1 MPAAAVTPAGVRDGD
16 PAALA
21 GLCAARGP
29 SVLAYCRQLV
39 GDTDAAEAAA
49 DAFARFR
56 ATVVAAGALS
66 DLNPEA
72 VLVKATREAA
82 ASRAGRGSEGTC
94 AELPQLLAAR
104 ANKTISDADGERL
117 EEHLESCWACR
128 APVAR
133 FKAAERA
140 YGDPPDRTIEPAVTA
155 LIVAALAAAAPSRG
169 AEPAPNGAATRAS
182 AAGESEAAGEREAA
196 GTGDGHT
203 TKYRM
208 LGTIGGDSGDT
219 DGPPA
224 KPAGPLVP
232 PGPVASILAL
242 LGLKGIGMPK
252 PGGAR
257 TARLG
262 RTRGPAREP
271 LAGRVGTGI
280 PRPRAGQP
288 AGPPLQRS
296 SRGRARPPLRLSI
309 VLPIG
314 LVLIA
319 LLVALSVSGVFGGS
333 DPASSPSV
341 AVPAERSAD
350 SPPADVVIVP
360 GAKDASGDA
369 VELAK
374 ARDRARARRQREGSS
389 KRKSKPSAA
398 KKKAPATAPPA
409 DAASAPTVAA
419 APPPAAP
426 PPPPPPPPPAANTT
440 NSNGG
445 ATKSGSRKIEAG
457 NGATGSEQIPPAQDT
472 SNVPDLA
479 PPPET
484 ATNP

>member
-1 MPAAAVTPAGVRDGD
+1 M
-16 PAALA
+16 
-21 GLCAARGP
+21 
-29 SVLAYCRQLV
+29 LAYCRQLV
-39 GDTDAAEAAA
+39 GDADAAEAAA
-49 DAFARFR
+49 EAFARFR

-82 ASRAGRGSEGTC
+82 ASRAARGGEGTC

-104 ANKTISDADGERL
+104 ANKTISAADCKRL
-117 EEHLESCWACR
+117 EEHLETCWACR

-140 YGDPPDRTIEPAVTA
+140 YGDPPDRTIDPADTA
-155 LIVAALAAAAPSRG
+155 LIVAALAAAAPARG
-169 AEPAPNGAATRAS
+169 ADRAPNGAEKRARR
-182 AAGESEAAGEREAA
+182 AGKDKGAGKPEAA
-196 GTGDGHT
+196 GTGDEPT
-203 TKYRM
+203 TKFRM
-208 LGTIGGDSGDT
+208 LGTIGGDSGGGDA
-219 DGPPA
+219 PV

-242 LGLKGIGMPK
+242 LGLKGIGAPK
-252 PGGAR
+252 PGSAR
-257 TARLG
+257 AARPP
-262 RTRGPAREP
+262 RTRGPAREG
-271 LAGRVGTGI
+271 LAGRVATGI
-280 PRPRAGQP
+280 PRSRAGTP
-288 AGPPLQRS
+288 TATPLRGS
-296 SRGRARPPLRLSI
+296 PRGRGRPPLRLPI
-309 VLPIG
+309 VLPIA

-319 LLVALSVSGVFGGS
+319 LIVALSVSGVFGGS

-350 SPPADVVIVP
+350 SPPAEVVNVP

-374 ARDRARARRQREGSS
+374 ARDRARARRQREAAS

-398 KKKAPATAPPA
+398 KKKTPATTPPA
-409 DAASAPTVAA
+409 AATPPPPAA
-419 APPPAAP
+419 AATPPPAAP
-426 PPPPPPPPPAANTT
+426 PPPPPPPASNTG
-440 NSNGG
+440 NGSGG

-457 NGATGSEQIPPAQDT
+457 KGATGSEQIPPVQDT